1 MCCSRRRVEARAEDI
16 GRPGFGWRAVADREL
31 RPKLKVLVARIKVY
45 PELRLVCSS
54 RQRVEARVEDVGR
67 PD

>member
-1 MCCSRRRVEARAEDI
+1 MRPELKTLVARLEFSL
-16 GRPGFGWRAVADREL
+16 GFGWCAVADREL
-31 RPKLKVLVARIKVY
+31 RPKLKTLVARIRVY